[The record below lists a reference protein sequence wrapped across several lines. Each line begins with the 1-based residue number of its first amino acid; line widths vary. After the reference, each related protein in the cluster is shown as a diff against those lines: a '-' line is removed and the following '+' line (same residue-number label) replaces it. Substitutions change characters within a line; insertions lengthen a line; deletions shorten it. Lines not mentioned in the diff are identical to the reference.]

1 MLESYIRPYLE
12 KFCSRVTVDELCH
25 IIERGED
32 VYPVWLEDFSD
43 EEKPPW
49 FAYFLEAQIKAEIK
63 EILRETS
70 PEHFRVFDLNPGWA
84 NRQLDGL
91 LEELFR

>member
-1 MLESYIRPYLE
+1 MFEGYIRPYLE
-12 KFCSRVTVDELCH
+12 KFCSKVTVDELCQ
-25 IIERGED
+25 IVERGED
-32 VYPVWLEDFSD
+32 VYPVWLKDFSD

-49 FAYFLEAQIKAEIK
+49 FAYFAGDAIKEEVKEVLAEI
-63 EILRETS
+63 S

-91 LEELFR
+91 LEELLA

>member
-1 MLESYIRPYLE
+1 MLELYIRPYLE
-12 KFCSRVTVDELCH
+12 KFCSKVTVDELCQ
-25 IIERGED
+25 IVERGQD
-32 VYPVWLEDFSD
+32 VYPLWLKDFSD

-49 FAYFLEAQIKAEIK
+49 FASFLGAVIKGEVKEVLAEI
-63 EILRETS
+63 S
-70 PEHFRVFDLNPGWA
+70 PEHFRVFEVNPGWA